1 MDIFRSF
8 EVFLAE
14 PLSVLKDRIVQIVG
28 ISTGTNM
35 RPEVNAELLKQKT
48 QITVLNSTKMYNLLK
63 RINSKQE
70 NLKRNSITR
79 KLLTNETE
87 KNQSQAIFGQ
97 LTLRL

>member
-1 MDIFRSF
+1 MDIVKSF

-35 RPEVNAELLKQKT
+35 NPQVSADLLKQKT
-48 QITVLNSTKMYNLLK
+48 QITVVNSEKMYNLLK
-63 RINSKQE
+63 RVNSKPE
-70 NLKRNSITR
+70 NLKKSSGLA
-79 KLLTNETE
+79 KLFKKEQE
-87 KNQSQAIFGQ
+87 APQAIFGQ